1 MITNTQRLADKDFIS
16 SYCTFKTIE
25 KSYMHY
31 NQLLEMYRNLNDV
44 PVTELAL
51 LSRYNTDKLIETL
64 RLYQEKINANEILS
78 SPVLEE
84 FKQESAR
91 IYNEHLVLGE
101 DGQPKRD
108 PNGMPM
114 IKNPETYSMQ
124 VDTLKKKLST
134 PELSVDD
141 LIQQSNEEFGKI
153 SAEVIPVELATM
165 DISVILQRQD
175 VTAELLVFL
184 TQMEAFSN

>member
-1 MITNTQRLADKDFIS
+1 MITNTRRLADKDFIS
-16 SYCTFKTIE
+16 SYCDFKTVE

-31 NQLLEMYRNLNDV
+31 NQLLEMYRNLNDA

-78 SPVLEE
+78 NPVLEE

-91 IYNEHLVLGE
+91 IYNEHLVVGE

-108 PNGMPM
+108 ANGVPM

-141 LIQQSNEEFGKI
+141 LIQRSNEEFGKI
-153 SAEVIPVELATM
+153 STQIIPVELATM
-165 DISVILQRQD
+165 DVDVILKRQD